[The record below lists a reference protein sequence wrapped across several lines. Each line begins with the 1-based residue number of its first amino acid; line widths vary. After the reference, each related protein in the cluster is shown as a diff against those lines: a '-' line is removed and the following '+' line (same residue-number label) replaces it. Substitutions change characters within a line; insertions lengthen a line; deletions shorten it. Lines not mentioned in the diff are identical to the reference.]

1 MKKKILLFVCLSIF
15 SCSLSFSQSVILDFK
30 ERIFVEQI
38 NKMFIMEWFHHK
50 VEVNVDTLK
59 FNNDSLYSGK
69 THALII
75 LDKGLYLKSKNSNKM
90 LQLKNST
97 TKAIK
102 NRKVRKDY
110 NTQISK

>member
-1 MKKKILLFVCLSIF
+1 
-15 SCSLSFSQSVILDFK
+15 
-30 ERIFVEQI
+30 
-38 NKMFIMEWFHHK
+38 MFIMEWFHHK

-59 FNNDSLYSGK
+59 FINDSLYSGK